1 MSIPLH
7 LLEAKLKHGRR
18 ALVTLERSMHLRA
31 GILRHCLRDRPEAEA
46 YDAYSYRHK
55 GLDWRCHVVVQGAVV
70 RTHAACWWIHG
81 PAGHRQ
87 DALDA
92 ILFRGALLPLHFD
105 SHFFSRWGRRSEV
118 MGVLITNM
126 MGFFKQYPTVRMYA
140 LNQQHRGQEAWA
152 AAIDQG
158 LIHGHKNGTK
168 LLSCD
173 TFISLDM
180 MGPEERQLWERLRM
194 KGDGGQKEA

>member
-1 MSIPLH
+1 MSIPLN

-18 ALVTLERSMHLRA
+18 ALVTLERSMQLRA
-31 GILRHCLRDRPEAEA
+31 GIMRHGLRTRPDAEA
-46 YDAYSYRHK
+46 YDAYSYQHK
-55 GLDWRCHVVVQGAVV
+55 GLDWRCHVYVQGQTV
-70 RTHAACWWIHG
+70 RTYAACWWMHG
-81 PAGHRQ
+81 PAKHRQ

-92 ILFRGALLPLHFD
+92 ILFRGPLMPLHFD

-126 MGFFKQYPTVRMYA
+126 MGFFKQYPYLQMHA
-140 LNQQHRGQEAWA
+140 LQHQHRGHQAWG
-152 AAIDQG
+152 AAIDRG

-180 MGPEERQLWERLRM
+180 MGPEEKRLWERLRL
-194 KGDGGQKEA
+194 KGNGGQKET

>member
-18 ALVTLERSMHLRA
+18 ALATLEHSMRLRA
-31 GILRHCLRDRPEAEA
+31 GIMRHGLGTRPDAEA

-55 GLDWRCHVVVQGAVV
+55 GLDWRCHVHVHGTTV
-70 RTHAACWWIHG
+70 RTHAACWWTHG
-81 PAGHRQ
+81 PGGHRQ

-92 ILFRGALLPLHFD
+92 ILFRGPQLPLHFD
-105 SHFFSRWGRRSEV
+105 SHFFSRWGLRSEV

-126 MGFFKQYPTVRMYA
+126 MGFFKQYPELDMHA
-140 LNQQHRGQEAWA
+140 LKQQRHGQQEWA

-158 LIHGHKNGTK
+158 LIYGHMNGTK

-180 MGPEERQLWERLRM
+180 MSQEERQLWERLRLR
-194 KGDGGQKEA
+194 G

>member
-1 MSIPLH
+1 MR
-7 LLEAKLKHGRR
+7 HG
-18 ALVTLERSMHLRA
+18 LRP
-31 GILRHCLRDRPEAEA
+31 RPDAAVQE
-46 YDAYSYRHK
+46 AYSYRHK
-55 GLDWRCHVVVQGAVV
+55 GLELRCHVYVQGPVV

-92 ILFRGALLPLHFD
+92 ILFRGALTPLHFD

-118 MGVLITNM
+118 MGVLLTNM
-126 MGFFKQYPTVRMYA
+126 MGFFKQYPCVQMHV
-140 LNQQHRGQEAWA
+140 LKQQLRGHQAWG

-158 LIHGHKNGTK
+158 LIHGHMNGNK

-180 MGPEERQLWERLRM
+180 MGPEERQLWVRLRTR
-194 KGDGGQKEA
+194 